1 MIDDF
6 IATFLFIEKV
16 KAFTYIKS
24 VANDGEVIK
33 GTEKHYLFRREED
46 NMMKRK
52 LLALILAM
60 VMMIASTSVVQAADD
75 SMHTEGGTTTIGK
88 GKYTVYAYTM
98 SLGYVGEAL
107 IELSKITY
115 VSGATTDEKQ
125 AIYDYQEKLKITN
138 GVMTRFSISSFSDE
152 IPDKTV
158 TLASGKTSGICKSQ
172 SPSGAYVIYAASTNS
187 LGCYGG
193 AWSRN
198 TYHNN
203 FPLNL
208 FNEAEAET
216 EY

>member
-33 GTEKHYLFRREED
+33 GTEKHYLFRREEY
-46 NMMKRK
+46 NMKK
-52 LLALILAM
+52 KKVLAFILAM

-75 SMHTEGGTTTIGK
+75 SMHTEGGTKTIGK

-107 IELSKITY
+107 IELSKIEY
-115 VSGATTDEKQ
+115 VNNISDDDIDNIVKYKE
-125 AIYDYQEKLKITN
+125 ELKITN
-138 GVMTRFSISSFSDE
+138 GVMTR
-152 IPDKTV
+152 
-158 TLASGKTSGICKSQ
+158 
-172 SPSGAYVIYAASTNS
+172 
-187 LGCYGG
+187 
-193 AWSRN
+193 
-198 TYHNN
+198 